1 MTGLYR
7 AAALAKAGGH
17 PAIQPCELF
26 HGGGA
31 RRSRSGRSCP
41 REPKSFF
48 RSKFGSLLVLFGA
61 FSASLGTCWSYEPSN
76 RTNILPNLLRNRIF
90 IFALRLRRGFAF
102 EWRARTFSRGLRLR
116 FRVRLRFCPRVST
129 ELRKGRRCPGSSSL
143 VRPWPGLHG
152 YVRTCGL
159 SFPQVRPCLAK
170 RAVPPCIASP
180 EAARSQEKN
189 DGPLLSCA
197 KSGGSRGRGSVRWR

>member
-31 RRSRSGRSCP
+31 RRSRNGRSCP

-102 EWRARTFSRGLRLR
+102 EWRARTFPRGL
-116 FRVRLRFCPRVST
+116 RLRFCPRVST

-143 VRPWPGLHG
+143 ARPWPSLHG
-152 YVRTCGL
+152 CARTCGL
-159 SFPQVRPCLAK
+159 PFLQVCPCLAK
-170 RAVPPCIASP
+170 RAAPPCIASP
-180 EAARSQEKN
+180 ETARRQEKS
-189 DGPLLSCA
+189 DRPLLSCA
-197 KSGGSRGRGSVRWR
+197 KSGGSRDRGSARWR